1 MSNNKFFKVGEE
13 KILDKKDEAILSI
26 KNSFASLDKTK
37 EEVVSPIFEKKQEV
51 LSDTVIFNRN
61 EDFNEL
67 KEEGGESLGRQRI
80 LTKPSVMPNLNFEKE
95 DNDIKTSYVN
105 YDINENSLGTKGVS
119 FVVVFAAL
127 IALVTIVAV
136 VTVNVLKI
144 INR

>member
-105 YDINENSLGTKGVS
+105 YDINENSLGTTGVS